1 MASIRK
7 KNKSKFTSLSNGLL
21 QDSELSFACR
31 GMLGY
36 VLSKPEGWETKP
48 SDIEREGGI
57 GKDARRAIMK
67 EAEKAGYL
75 TFHTARGGLGRIEA
89 WYDAHEEP
97 VLPEERTQSWETGKR
112 KLIPVKTAASPGA
125 ENPQADGT
133 GSQTTPG
140 TENPHLDNGGNPP
153 SPGAGQ
159 PGAGEPPAGQPGAG
173 QPGAGQ
179 PGPLINTEY
188 EKKEIEKKEIENT
201 ENERDRAVEMFETA
215 FDLKV
220 TIFQQEQL
228 AMVTDLE
235 VWKETIH
242 EWKTNAYSV
251 RNLAGMLR
259 LYRENVVRPGRQGS
273 GAYVGQSGFRSVAEI
288 LPALVG
294 RVQSPV
300 MVCLDLPP
308 LPPEPDY
315 FARFREAIQ
324 EQLNAISYA
333 TWFKPLGFVS
343 LNAGVLTVRVPDLVF
358 EDYLLNNYRDLIEGA
373 LVAAGI
379 EVERME
385 FQAGMVPG
393 IEVKE
398 AA

>member
-21 QDSELSFACR
+21 QDSELSFSCR

-48 SDIEREGGI
+48 SDIEREGRI

-75 TFHTARGGLGRIEA
+75 TFHTTRNGRGQVES

-97 VLPEERTQSWETGKR
+97 VSTEERTSSWETGKR
-112 KLIPVKTAASPGA
+112 KSSPGA
-125 ENPQADGT
+125 ENPHPDQ
-133 GSQTTPG
+133 
-140 TENPHLDNGGNPP
+140 GGNPP

-300 MVCLDLPP
+300 TVCLDLPP

-324 EQLNAISYA
+324 GQLNAISYA

-343 LNAGVLTVRVPDLVF
+343 LDAGVLTVRVPDLVF

-385 FQAGMVPG
+385 FQAGTVPG
-393 IEVKE
+393 VEVKE